1 MQRRK
6 LNGIK
11 VEQELEREEELYAKR
26 VAEAR
31 NKKKEEKR
39 KGNKNL
45 VKFGKEKED
54 YKSVKMEKLENEAKG
69 HD

>member
-1 MQRRK
+1 M
-6 LNGIK
+6 
-11 VEQELEREEELYAKR
+11 EREEELYAKR